1 MRPAAQLQETLKRR
15 LVTAAACAAGLVL
28 VYGIFAGPAEDDVT
42 VGAADE
48 ERGYFVRD
56 AVLTEMG
63 ADGRPRVVLR
73 SRSIEQQPRDQS
85 VLLEDLEL
93 DYRSADAGA
102 WRVTAE
108 RGRMPPDHG
117 SLLLSGDVIVTGTE
131 ARGTAV
137 IRTDRLSYDS
147 TSGLVQT
154 AEPVAIRFGPH
165 ELNARGLR
173 MLLNEGTLRLES
185 NVHGRFNP

>member
-15 LVTAAACAAGLVL
+15 LVTAAACAAGLAL
-28 VYGIFAGPAEDDVT
+28 AYGIFGGSAEDDVT

-63 ADGRPRVVLR
+63 ADGAPRIVLH
-73 SRSIEQQPRDQS
+73 SRSIEQQLSDMS
-85 VLLEDLEL
+85 VRLEDLEL
-93 DYRSADAGA
+93 DYKSPDAGT

-117 SLLLSGDVIVTGTE
+117 SLLLSGDVTVTGTE
-131 ARGTAV
+131 AHGTAV
-137 IRTDRLSYDS
+137 MRTDSLAYNT
-147 TSGLVQT
+147 TSGIVQT
-154 AEPVAIRFGPH
+154 ADPVTVRFGPH
-165 ELNARGLR
+165 ELTGRGLR
-173 MLLNEGTLRLES
+173 LVLNEGTLRLES